1 MIKVREIMTKDLLKT
16 KADQTIREAIGLMT
30 EYGVGSLVVQK
41 GQEIVGILEESDIIK
56 KVLAGD
62 LNPYITT
69 VEKVMSVPFVIHQE
83 KSDDEASDLMVRQNV
98 RRLVVSDGS
107 AIVGILSMQ
116 DLLRPVYA
124 GKSFWT

>member
-1 MIKVREIMTKDLLKT
+1 MVKVKEIMTTKLLIT
-16 KADQTIREAIGLMT
+16 EADRTVREAIGLMT
-30 EYGVGSLVVQK
+30 ENQVGSLLIQK
-41 GQEIVGILEESDIIK
+41 GQQIVGILEESDIIK

-62 LNPYITT
+62 LNPYVTK
-69 VEKVMSVPFVIHQE
+69 VEKVMSVPFVIDQE

-98 RRLVVSDGS
+98 RRLAVSDGS
-107 AIVGILSMQ
+107 TIVGIISMQ